1 MDIRELRIERRLRL
15 CTHPAMT
22 RFKLIAEVHLLL
34 VRDDSILLLR
44 RFNTGYEDGNYSV
57 VAGHVDGGETFRQ
70 AMIREAREEAALELR
85 PEQLSLAH
93 TMHRFSDSERLSLFF
108 TASGWSGEPRNA
120 EPHKC
125 DELDWYPLDAL
136 PSNMVGYIRAAIEHV
151 SRDEAYSEY
160 GW

>member
-1 MDIRELRIERRLRL
+1 M
-15 CTHPAMT
+15 A

-34 VRDDSILLLR
+34 IHDEQILLLR

-70 AMIREAREEAALELR
+70 AMIREAREEAGLIFV
-85 PEQLSLAH
+85 PEQLSLVH

-108 TASGWSGEPRNA
+108 TASGWSGEPHNM

-125 DELDWYPLDAL
+125 NELDWYPLDAL
-136 PSNMVGYIRAAIEHV
+136 PDNMIAYIRSAITHV
-151 SRDEAYSEY
+151 RCGNPYSDF